1 MIDNFAHFNLITERT
16 LKTNSLGILVRGPSN
31 TGKTSFCKI
40 YKALHHEETAHL
52 FIHVGKRNK
61 SDLYEKLMKVF
72 SIKSTSSIGP
82 KLNYSQGLVI
92 IDDLHL
98 PPTIAEDEKN

>member
-1 MIDNFAHFNLITERT
+1 
-16 LKTNSLGILVRGPSN
+16 
-31 TGKTSFCKI
+31 
-40 YKALHHEETAHL
+40 
-52 FIHVGKRNK
+52 
-61 SDLYEKLMKVF
+61 MKVF